1 MRPKTDLGAL
11 LSHQPLFR
19 NLDAD
24 QLALMTEACHQVNVE
39 KHKFVFHRGDPAN
52 GLYVV
57 AVGHIKLAVPAA
69 NGQEKVIEF
78 FGPGEAFGEAFMF
91 LDKPY
96 MVEAQALDDTL
107 LIWID
112 KRDIYAAIDRDPYF
126 ARRMLAGL
134 SVRLHTLVK
143 DIETV
148 NLQNAMQRVV
158 MYLLS
163 QPREGGETRF
173 PFNKSVIASKLGL
186 TPETLSRLLHQ
197 LVEGGLISVEGKR
210 VLIPDAE
217 ALEQRMYEATNG
229 RVVA

>member
-24 QLALMTEACHQVNVE
+24 QLALMTQACHQVNVE
-39 KHKFVFHRGDPAN
+39 KNKFVFHRGDPAN

-78 FGPGEAFGEAFMF
+78 LGPGEAFGEAFMF

-96 MVEAQALDDTL
+96 MVEAQALADSL

-112 KRDIYAAIDRDPYF
+112 KQDIYAAIDRDSSF

-134 SVRLHTLVK
+134 SMRLHTLVK

-148 NLQNAMQRVV
+148 NLQNAMQRIAA
-158 MYLLS
+158 YLLA
-163 QPREGGETRF
+163 QPREEGEMRF
-173 PFNKSVIASKLGL
+173 PFNKSLIASKLGL

-197 LVEGGLISVEGKR
+197 LSEGGVIEVDGKR
-210 VLIPDAE
+210 VRIVDAA
-217 ALEQRMYEATNG
+217 ALEVRLFSS
-229 RVVA
+229 

>member
-1 MRPKTDLGAL
+1 MRHKTDLGAL
-11 LSHQPLFR
+11 LAHQPLFR
-19 NLDAD
+19 SLDAD
-24 QLALMTEACHQVNVE
+24 QLAVVTAAAQKVAIE
-39 KHKFVFHRGDPAN
+39 KNEFVFHRGDPAN

-96 MVEAQALDDTL
+96 MVEAQALDDSL

-112 KRDIYAAIDRDPYF
+112 KQDIYAAIDRDPSF

-134 SVRLHTLVK
+134 SLRLHTLVK

-158 MYLLS
+158 AYLLN
-163 QPREGGETRF
+163 QPREDDQMRF

-197 LVEGGLISVEGKR
+197 LAEAGLIEVDGKR
-210 VLIPDAE
+210 VHIVDA
-217 ALEQRMYEATNG
+217 AVLETRLYAP
-229 RVVA
+229 

>member
-1 MRPKTDLGAL
+1 MRHKTDLGAL
-11 LSHQPLFR
+11 LAHQPLFR
-19 NLDAD
+19 SLDAD
-24 QLALMTEACHQVNVE
+24 QLALMTAAAQRVSIDKND
-39 KHKFVFHRGDPAN
+39 FVFHRGDPAD

-96 MVEAQALDDTL
+96 MVEAQALDDSL

-112 KRDIYAAIDRDPYF
+112 KQDIFAAIDRDPSF

-134 SVRLHTLVK
+134 SLRLHTLVK

-158 MYLLS
+158 AYLLG
-163 QPREGGETRF
+163 QPSEDGTMHF
-173 PFNKSVIASKLGL
+173 PFNKGVIASKLGL

-197 LVEGGLISVEGKR
+197 LAEQDLIEVDGKR
-210 VLIPDAE
+210 VSILDAA
-217 ALEQRMYEATNG
+217 ALETRLYAG
-229 RVVA
+229 

>member
-1 MRPKTDLGAL
+1 MRHKRDVGAL
-11 LSHQPLFR
+11 LAHQPLFR

-24 QLALMTEACHQVNVE
+24 QLALMTAACQQINVDKHQ
-39 KHKFVFHRGDPAN
+39 FVFHRGDPAN

-57 AVGHIKLAVPAA
+57 AVGNIKLAVPAA

-78 FGPGEAFGEAFMF
+78 FAPGEAFGEAFMF

-96 MVEAQALDDTL
+96 MVEAQALEDSL

-112 KRDIYAAIDRDPYF
+112 KQDIYAAIDHDPSF

-158 MYLLS
+158 AYLLS
-163 QPREGGETRF
+163 QPREDGQTRF
-173 PFNKSVIASKLGL
+173 PFNKSIIASKLGL

-197 LVEGGLISVEGKR
+197 LADAGLITVEGKR
-210 VLIPDAE
+210 VHIPDVA
-217 ALEQRMYEATNG
+217 ALEQRLFS
-229 RVVA
+229 V

>member
-1 MRPKTDLGAL
+1 MRPKTDLSAL

-24 QLALMTEACHQVNVE
+24 QLALMTAACHQVNIE
-39 KHKFVFHRGDPAN
+39 KHQFVFHRGDPAN

-57 AVGHIKLAVPAA
+57 AVGNIKLAVPAA

-96 MVEAQALDDTL
+96 MVEAQALDDSL

-112 KRDIYAAIDRDPYF
+112 KRDIDAAIDRDPSL
-126 ARRMLAGL
+126 AKRMLAGL

-158 MYLLS
+158 MYLLG
-163 QPREGGETRF
+163 QPHEDGEMRF
-173 PFNKSVIASKLGL
+173 PFNKSIIASKLGL

-197 LVEGGLISVEGKR
+197 LSDAGLISVDGKR
-210 VLIPDAE
+210 VLIPDAA
-217 ALEQRMYEATNG
+217 ALEQRMYAETA
-229 RVVA
+229 RIA

>member
-1 MRPKTDLGAL
+1 MRHKRDVGAL
-11 LSHQPLFR
+11 LAHQPLFR

-24 QLALMTEACHQVNVE
+24 QLALMTAACQQINVDKHQ
-39 KHKFVFHRGDPAN
+39 FVFHRGDPAN

-57 AVGHIKLAVPAA
+57 AVGNIKLAVPAA

-78 FGPGEAFGEAFMF
+78 FGSGEAFGEAFMF

-96 MVEAQALDDTL
+96 MVEAQALEDSL

-112 KRDIYAAIDRDPYF
+112 KQDIYAAIDHDPSF

-158 MYLLS
+158 AYLLS
-163 QPREGGETRF
+163 QPREDGQTRF
-173 PFNKSVIASKLGL
+173 PFNKSIIASKLGL

-197 LVEGGLISVEGKR
+197 LADADLITVEGKR
-210 VLIPDAE
+210 VHIPDVS
-217 ALEQRMYEATNG
+217 ALEQRLFS
-229 RVVA
+229 V

>member
-24 QLALMTEACHQVNVE
+24 QLALMTAASHQVNVE
-39 KHKFVFHRGDPAN
+39 KNKFVFHRGDPAN

-78 FGPGEAFGEAFMF
+78 FGPGDAFGEAFMF

-96 MVEAQALDDTL
+96 MVEAQALEDSL

-112 KRDIYAAIDRDPYF
+112 KQDIDAAIDHDASF
-126 ARRMLAGL
+126 AKRMLAGL

-158 MYLLS
+158 LYLLS
-163 QPREGGETRF
+163 QPREEEKMRF
-173 PFNKSVIASKLGL
+173 PFNKSLIASKLGL

-197 LVEGGLISVEGKR
+197 LSGAGLIEVDGKC
-210 VLIPDAE
+210 VHIIDAA
-217 ALEQRMYEATNG
+217 ALEAHLYGA
-229 RVVA
+229 

>member
-24 QLALMTEACHQVNVE
+24 QLALMTEACHQVNVG
-39 KHKFVFHRGDPAN
+39 KHQFVFHRGDPAN

-112 KRDIYAAIDRDPYF
+112 KQDIYAAIDRDASF

-148 NLQNAMQRVV
+148 NLQNATQRIIA
-158 MYLLS
+158 YLLN
-163 QPREGGETRF
+163 QPREDGATCF

-197 LVEGGLISVEGKR
+197 LTDAGLISVDGKR
-210 VLIPDAE
+210 VFIPDVA
-217 ALEQRMYEATNG
+217 ALEQRMYAEAT
-229 RVVA
+229 RFS